1 MLENLQTHRQILFD
15 LTANYLDPLPGP
27 FERLAYLSG
36 LRDMASGKYVQER
49 LATVYGAERVDQVA
63 AACHEEVFERLLEMP
78 LRLQEEALRGYVA
91 GLPATFPKNL
101 ENCRQLAGHWV
112 PPNAPSYLSE
122 LYCSNLSAL
131 LELLADN
138 TSKVRP
144 GT

>member
-1 MLENLQTHRQILFD
+1 MLEHLQTHRQILFD

-27 FERLAYLSG
+27 FERLAFLSG
-36 LRDMASGKYVQER
+36 LREIASGKYVQER
-49 LATVYGAERVDQVA
+49 LATVYGPEWVDQVA

-78 LRLQEEALRGYVA
+78 LSSQEEALRRYVA
-91 GLPATFPKNL
+91 SLPGTFPENL
-101 ENCRQLAGHWV
+101 GNCRERAGHWV
-112 PPNAPSYLSE
+112 PPRTPRYLTE

-144 GT
+144 GK